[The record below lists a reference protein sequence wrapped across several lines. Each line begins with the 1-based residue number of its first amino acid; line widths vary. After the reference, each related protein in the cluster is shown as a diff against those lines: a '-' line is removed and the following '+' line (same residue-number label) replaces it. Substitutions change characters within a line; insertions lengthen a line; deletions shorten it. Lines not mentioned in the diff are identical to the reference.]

1 MYLPLVQGSAAVTL
15 ADEARP
21 KEERFI
27 VSTTPIPLSLPPRYC
42 VWERGAVRSR
52 MRSEGRGRI
61 AVIAIIGNTTTT
73 THQATVVTFKRQG
86 AACGKF
92 EGKGCTT
99 AVGRCRGWDVGQDR
113 ASGRA
118 PTLAVIYKGE
128 VAR

>member
-1 MYLPLVQGSAAVTL
+1 
-15 ADEARP
+15 
-21 KEERFI
+21 
-27 VSTTPIPLSLPPRYC
+27 
-42 VWERGAVRSR
+42 VRDVVESQ
-52 MRSEGRGRI
+52 SF
-61 AVIAIIGNTTTT
+61 AIIGKPTTTT

-99 AVGRCRGWDVGQDR
+99 AVGRCRGWDAGQDR
-113 ASGRA
+113 ASGRV